1 MHVPDGFMSPE
12 VNAAAFAIS
21 LAACGVAFNRGGED
35 GGRLAPLMGVTSAF
49 VFAGQMI
56 NFPVAPGTSGHFL
69 GAAFATALLGPSK
82 ALMAIS
88 VTLVLQ
94 LLLFADGGVTAIGT
108 NIFNMGVVACG
119 TAYASSALLV
129 KLLPSSRGW
138 TLFVSALSA
147 WISVTVSSAALA
159 VELAIS
165 GTSPFNAAFPAIVGV
180 HALIGVGEALLTASA
195 LSVILAARPDIVR
208 GTEGRPA
215 VVVEAWR

>member
-12 VNAAAFAIS
+12 VNAAAFAVS
-21 LAACGVAFNRGGED
+21 VAACGAAFIRGGD
-35 GGRLAPLMGVTSAF
+35 DDGRLAPLMGVTSAF

-82 ALMAIS
+82 ALIAMS
-88 VTLVLQ
+88 VALLLQ

-119 TAYASSALLV
+119 TAYASSALLI
-129 KLLPSSRGW
+129 KLLPSSGGW
-138 TLFVSALSA
+138 ALFTAAMSA
-147 WISVTVSSAALA
+147 WLSVTVSSAALA

-165 GTSPFNAAFPAIVGV
+165 GTSPIGAAFPAIVGV
-180 HALIGVGEALLTASA
+180 HAVIGVGEALLTASA

-208 GTEGRPA
+208 GMTARPA
-215 VVVEAWR
+215 AVVAEA

>member
-35 GGRLAPLMGVTSAF
+35 DNRLAPLMGVTSAF

-82 ALMAIS
+82 ALVAMC
-88 VTLVLQ
+88 VTLILQ

-119 TAYASSALLV
+119 TAYLSSALLS
-129 KLLPSSRGW
+129 KLLPSSGRW
-138 TLFVSALSA
+138 PLFTSALSA
-147 WISVTVSSAALA
+147 WLSVTVSSAALA
-159 VELAIS
+159 LELALS
-165 GTSPFNAAFPAIVGV
+165 GTSPIGAAFPAIVGV
-180 HALIGVGEALLTASA
+180 HSIIGVGEALLTASA
-195 LSVILAARPDIVR
+195 LSVVLAARPDIVR
-208 GTEGRPA
+208 GIQQRSAPA
-215 VVVEAWR
+215 VMEA

>member
-21 LAACGVAFNRGGED
+21 LVACGFAFNRGGEGD
-35 GGRLAPLMGVTSAF
+35 DRLAPLMGVTSAF

-82 ALMAIS
+82 ALVAIS
-88 VTLVLQ
+88 VTLILQ

-119 TAYASSALLV
+119 TAYLSSALLT
-129 KLLPSSRGW
+129 KLLPSSGRAP
-138 TLFVSALSA
+138 LFISAFSA
-147 WISVTVSSAALA
+147 WLSVTVSSAALA
-159 VELAIS
+159 LELAVS
-165 GTSPFNAAFPAIVGV
+165 GTSPIGAAFPAIVGV
-180 HALIGVGEALLTASA
+180 HAVIGVGEALLTASA
-195 LSVILAARPDIVR
+195 LSVVLAARPDIVKGIR
-208 GTEGRPA
+208 KRSAP
-215 VVVEAWR
+215 VVMEA

>member
-1 MHVPDGFMSPE
+1 MHVPDGFMSLE
-12 VNAAAFAIS
+12 VNAAALVVS
-21 LAACGVAFNRGGED
+21 LAACGAAFIRGGD
-35 GGRLAPLMGVTSAF
+35 DDDRLAPLMGVTSAF

-82 ALMAIS
+82 ALIAIS
-88 VTLVLQ
+88 VTLVMQ

-119 TAYASSALLV
+119 SAYVSSALSI
-129 KLLPSSRGW
+129 KLLPSSGRW
-138 TLFVSALSA
+138 TLFTSALSA
-147 WISVTVSSAALA
+147 WLSVTVSSAALA

-165 GTSPFNAAFPAIVGV
+165 GTSPIGAAFPAIVGI
-180 HALIGVGEALLTASA
+180 HAVIGVGEALLTASA

-208 GTEGRPA
+208 GMSGRQA
-215 VVVEAWR
+215 TVVVEA